1 MTQQPYVTDT
11 TLPVAAEITM
21 TSNGWQARLIA
32 KVDELRRAGKRAI
45 LLVDG
50 MRVFIFVAEPKGTIA
65 LE

>member
-45 LLVDG
+45 LFIDG
-50 MRVFIFVAEPKGTIA
+50 MKILVYAAEPKGIIS